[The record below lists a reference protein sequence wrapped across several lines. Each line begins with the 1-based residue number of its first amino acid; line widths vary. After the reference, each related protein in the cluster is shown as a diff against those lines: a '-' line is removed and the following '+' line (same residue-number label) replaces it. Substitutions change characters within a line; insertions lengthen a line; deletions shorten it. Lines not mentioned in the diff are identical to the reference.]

1 MAGRIG
7 NQGYSYFSEQSYK
20 NLEKAVNIMT
30 KLESVTKST
39 TLSNEEQVRLI
50 TKYKQQLDE
59 LGVKQN
65 ANLKSL
71 QRELDVEKE
80 IMETRKKEAR
90 IEEQKVEAEKKRNK
104 DRQAQQKRD
113 ERVREFE
120 RAFQRET
127 SDKNAE
133 EIRQQR
139 ELDKRK
145 DDALKKIKD
154 LRLSEAK
161 RKEILEQSTA
171 EYKRQLEAN
180 KQINKA
186 QAEAKRVAK
195 AKEDAKQDFK
205 ESAVQSIFST
215 SKQDVQAIKD
225 GTYKWTFA
233 TKVFSKAVEQFK
245 NAVKEGIEKNYNS
258 AQATLN
264 RIVAN
269 NSNGGAFNWSRGG
282 FSFGGRSYSGYKQ
295 INNAITDQLS
305 ADDLYNNIGNT
316 DVMEAVAKLT
326 NEGGFGL
333 EEALKKGYQ
342 DTVIKYIVPY
352 LDTTSEAFDSLEM
365 LMPRNFKKCGS
376 YQYFSKRPIWRKSI
390 FK

>member
-7 NQGYSYFSEQSYK
+7 NQGYNYFSEQSFK

-80 IMETRKKEAR
+80 IMATRKKEADVENQR
-90 IEEQKVEAEKKRNK
+90 VEAEKKRNK
-104 DRQAQQKRD
+104 ERRTQQKRD
-113 ERVREFE
+113 EKVREFE

-127 SDKNAE
+127 ADKSVE
-133 EIRQQR
+133 EIKRQR
-139 ELDKRK
+139 ELDKIHDEAIR
-145 DDALKKIKD
+145 KIKD
-154 LRLSEAK
+154 LRIGEEK
-161 RKEILEQSTA
+161 RKKILEQATA
-171 EYKRQLEAN
+171 EYREQL
-180 KQINKA
+180 KINKA
-186 QAEAKRVAK
+186 QVEAERVTK
-195 AKEDAKQDFK
+195 AKEDAKQNFK
-205 ESAVQSIFST
+205 ESAVQSIFGT

-269 NSNGGAFNWSRGG
+269 NST
-282 FSFGGRSYSGYKQ
+282 GGRFGWDKGSFSSSNINGFTTNKSYTGYKQ
-295 INNAITDQLS
+295 LNDAITDQLS

-316 DVMEAVAKLT
+316 DVLEAMAKLT

-333 EEALKKGYQ
+333 EEALAKGYQ

-365 LMPRNFKKCGS
+365 LMPRNFKKCS
-376 YQYFSKRPIWRKSI
+376 SDKYFNKRPIW
-390 FK
+390 

>member
-7 NQGYSYFSEQSYK
+7 NQGYSYFSEQSFK

-80 IMETRKKEAR
+80 IMATRKKEADVENQR
-90 IEEQKVEAEKKRNK
+90 VEAEKKRAK
-104 DRQAQQKRD
+104 EKQAQQKRD

-127 SDKNAE
+127 ADRNAE

-139 ELDKRK
+139 ELDKIK
-145 DDALKKIKD
+145 DDALEKIKD

-161 RKEILEQSTA
+161 RKEILEQATA
-171 EYKRQLEAN
+171 EYKKQVEAN

-186 QAEAKRVAK
+186 QAEADRVAK
-195 AKEDAKQDFK
+195 AKEDAKQNFK
-205 ESAVQSIFST
+205 ESAVQSVFGT
-215 SKQDVQAIKD
+215 TKQDVQAIKD

-245 NAVKEGIEKNYNS
+245 NAVKEGIDKNYNS
-258 AQATLN
+258 AQSTLN

-269 NSNGGAFNWSRGG
+269 NSSGGAFNWSNGG

-333 EEALKKGYQ
+333 EEALAKGYQ

-376 YQYFSKRPIWRKSI
+376 Y
-390 FK
+390 

>member
-65 ANLKSL
+65 ANLKAL

-80 IMETRKKEAR
+80 IMAARQKEANLENVR
-90 IEEQKVEAEKKRNK
+90 AEAEKKRNK
-104 DRQAQQKRD
+104 ERRTQQNRD
-113 ERVREFE
+113 EKVREFE

-127 SDKNAE
+127 ADKSVE
-133 EIRQQR
+133 EIKRQR
-139 ELDKRK
+139 ELDKIHDEAIR
-145 DDALKKIKD
+145 KIKD
-154 LRLSEAK
+154 LRIGEEK

-171 EYKRQLEAN
+171 EYKRQLE
-180 KQINKA
+180 INKA
-186 QAEAKRVAK
+186 QVEAERVAK

-205 ESAVQSIFST
+205 ESAVQSIFGT

-245 NAVKEGIEKNYNS
+245 NAVKDGIEKNYNS

-333 EEALKKGYQ
+333 EEALAKGYQ

-376 YQYFSKRPIWRKSI
+376 Y
-390 FK
+390 

>member
-139 ELDKRK
+139 ELDK
-145 DDALKKIKD
+145 I
-154 LRLSEAK
+154 
-161 RKEILEQSTA
+161 
-171 EYKRQLEAN
+171 
-180 KQINKA
+180 
-186 QAEAKRVAK
+186 
-195 AKEDAKQDFK
+195 
-205 ESAVQSIFST
+205 
-215 SKQDVQAIKD
+215 
-225 GTYKWTFA
+225 
-233 TKVFSKAVEQFK
+233 
-245 NAVKEGIEKNYNS
+245 
-258 AQATLN
+258 
-264 RIVAN
+264 
-269 NSNGGAFNWSRGG
+269 
-282 FSFGGRSYSGYKQ
+282 
-295 INNAITDQLS
+295 
-305 ADDLYNNIGNT
+305 
-316 DVMEAVAKLT
+316 
-326 NEGGFGL
+326 
-333 EEALKKGYQ
+333 
-342 DTVIKYIVPY
+342 
-352 LDTTSEAFDSLEM
+352 
-365 LMPRNFKKCGS
+365 
-376 YQYFSKRPIWRKSI
+376 
-390 FK
+390 

>member
-7 NQGYSYFSEQSYK
+7 NQGYSYFSEQSFK

-80 IMETRKKEAR
+80 IMATRQKEANLENAR
-90 IEEQKVEAEKKRNK
+90 AEAEKKRNK
-104 DRQAQQKRD
+104 ERQTQQKRD
-113 ERVREFE
+113 EKVREFE

-127 SDKNAE
+127 ADKSVE
-133 EIRQQR
+133 EIKRQR
-139 ELDKRK
+139 ELDKIHDEAIR
-145 DDALKKIKD
+145 KIKD
-154 LRLSEAK
+154 LRIGEEK
-161 RKEILEQSTA
+161 RKKILEQATA
-171 EYKRQLEAN
+171 EYREQL
-180 KQINKA
+180 KINKA
-186 QAEAKRVAK
+186 QVEAERVTK

-205 ESAVQSIFST
+205 ESAVHSIFGT

-282 FSFGGRSYSGYKQ
+282 FSFGGKSYSGYKQ

-316 DVMEAVAKLT
+316 DVMEAMAKLT

-333 EEALKKGYQ
+333 EEALAKGYQ

-376 YQYFSKRPIWRKSI
+376 YQYFSKGPIWRKSI